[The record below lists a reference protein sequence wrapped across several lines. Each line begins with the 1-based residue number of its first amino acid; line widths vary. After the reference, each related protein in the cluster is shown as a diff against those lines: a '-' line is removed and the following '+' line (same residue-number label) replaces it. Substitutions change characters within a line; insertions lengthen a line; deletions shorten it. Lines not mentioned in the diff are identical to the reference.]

1 MTFVRTIVSEAQ
13 LMRLISG
20 VADPEKLVVVDFS
33 SSTCGPCVAMKPFLA
48 DLSTRFKHVI
58 FAEVLIDK
66 IEGAAE
72 KAQITST
79 PTFFFFKGGEKIAEV
94 KGANRVAV
102 ENYVNMHQGPVD
114 KDSTNTLNG
123 HIDLQ
128 DLIVVAEAE
137 CLNQDDEHSIQHAL
151 TADMTKFL
159 QSDTDEQLIINVPF
173 NQTVKLHSIKII
185 THKPDQAPKL
195 IKTWINRPI
204 LSFDEVEQFP
214 PVQEIELTKDSYK
227 ERETV
232 ITLRYVKY
240 QSVHSINLFIDSNIE
255 DGDVTSIQ
263 QIQFFGT
270 PVQTTDLN
278 NLKPDEDN

>member
-159 QSDTDEQLIINVPF
+159 QSDTDE
-173 NQTVKLHSIKII
+173 
-185 THKPDQAPKL
+185 APKL